1 MNPLIDAVTV
11 IVAEVARTV
20 ILPRY
25 KQLADGEVRAKTH
38 AADFVTIAD
47 EESEQALTER
57 LTALV
62 PDAIVVGEEAVA
74 ADAAVL
80 ERLFKHDPIWI
91 VDPIDGT
98 ANFVHG
104 NPAFG
109 VMVAFVNK
117 GRTEFGWI
125 HDPLTGRTLWAAR
138 GQGAWLRTQDS
149 EARVN
154 VPPSPRALGAMS
166 GAIYNRDLGPAK
178 AKLGR
183 FVRHG
188 SAAHDYWALTDGR
201 LQVLAYRRLKPWDH
215 AAGVLIHAEAGG
227 YSRLLSGLEYD
238 PVAPDQSGL
247 LCAPDREIWQEIQ
260 SIAAA
265 Q

>member
-1 MNPLIDAVTV
+1 MCSSDLLLQKRITTPIEPIVVATLMTV
-11 IVAEVARTV
+11 IS
-20 ILPRY
+20 L
-25 KQLADGEVRAKTH
+25 
-38 AADFVTIAD
+38 
-47 EESEQALTER
+47 ALTLLPGVWAFFR
-57 LTALV
+57 
-62 PDAIVVGEEAVA
+62 DAG
-74 ADAAVL
+74 
-80 ERLFKHDPIWI
+80 
-91 VDPIDGT
+91 
-98 ANFVHG
+98 
-104 NPAFG
+104 
-109 VMVAFVNK
+109 MM
-117 GRTEFGWI
+117 
-125 HDPLTGRTLWAAR
+125 
-138 GQGAWLRTQDS
+138 S
-149 EARVN
+149 E
-154 VPPSPRALGAMS
+154 PRALGAMS

-247 LCAPDREIWQEIQ
+247 LCAPDWEIWQEIQ

-265 Q
+265 P